1 MSAAST
7 HPLTQAIE
15 SIEERVKN
23 YNAER
28 EQLVAELRSV
38 IASAGSLLSDLGET
52 AGATAGRR
60 RGRPSGTGKRGPGRP
75 RKGGRRKGF
84 KMSPEAR
91 AKIAAAQKK
100 RWAKKRAEEKK

>member
-15 SIEERVKN
+15 SSEERVKN
-23 YNAER
+23 YKTER

-38 IASAGSLLSDLGET
+38 MASAGTLLSDLGET
-52 AGATAGRR
+52 VGGPAGRR
-60 RGRPSGTGKRGPGRP
+60 RGRPPGTGKRGTGR
-75 RKGGRRKGF
+75 RKKGGRRKGF
-84 KMSPEAR
+84 KMSAEAK

-100 RWAKKRAEEKK
+100 RWAKQRAEEKK